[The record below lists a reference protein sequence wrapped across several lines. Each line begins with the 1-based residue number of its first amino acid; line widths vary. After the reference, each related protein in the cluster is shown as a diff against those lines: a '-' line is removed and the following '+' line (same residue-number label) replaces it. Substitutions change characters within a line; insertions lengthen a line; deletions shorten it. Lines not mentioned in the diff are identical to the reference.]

1 MAWIDADS
9 LDLKRFRLGIPYV
22 GGAWWE
28 ENLLPVFQLAGDAS
42 RNVLTA
48 FLTISPL

>member
-9 LDLKRFRLGIPYV
+9 LDLRLGIPYV

-28 ENLLPVFQLAGDAS
+28 KENLLPVFQLAGDAS